1 MPWNSAFDLEVKENC
16 PNGVVVYDLFHV
28 LSNFGRKVIDR
39 VRVDAANSPQACA
52 LVKKSREEL
61 PVPLVQAP

>member
-1 MPWNSAFDLEVKENC
+1 MDQNSAFDLEVKENC

-39 VRVDAANSPQACA
+39 VRGGRGQFPQACA
-52 LVKKSREEL
+52 LVKKNREEL

>member
-1 MPWNSAFDLEVKENC
+1 MDQNSAFDLEVKENC

-39 VRVDAANSPQACA
+39 VRVDAANSLRHAPC
-52 LVKKSREEL
+52 KKSREEL